1 MFGKDMVM
9 TEKPTAQALL
19 AVFGVASTISISLL
33 AADNRVYDS
42 YIKMSEDTSI
52 GENTIESIDPI
63 TGVTN
68 YVRYPLASQW
78 ENGEPM
84 NENGYY
90 LVPEGIKLSIN
101 NSDVKTGYVSWPGKE
116 LAIQGI
122 FNISASKN
130 RDRASHIPNLA
141 LLPGGEIVLKS
152 VYSTI
157 YGETID
163 IRGTA
168 DNPAIIKF
176 SCTNDDNNNKY
187 YPKMDI
193 AVTGDPDGVLKLTN
207 AGKNPKELNFQRA
220 FRVAGGFTDFYGT
233 VIVDGEN
240 TWLRPETTATTFD
253 VGGTLLVTNGANVYV
268 DTVSPTFGSLVMA
281 EGSTLQMAAGKTVTV
296 GRGEF
301 DNATIEFASG
311 SKMVFADSLHISSPV
326 KLKVGGL
333 GGDYKTVLMTVPTGE
348 CELRAED
355 FAIVTEKPQF
365 RYVLAVDVTDEVQ
378 TLWIK
383 NLYPST
389 RDATT
394 GYVVQSTADGG
405 SSSSFT
411 VGSFNQAGNWSD
423 GLAPHPGTNYYTAK
437 LIRDK
442 GAKQSELVFQGDSLT
457 QSSVFRLSSTG
468 KFTINDW
475 RVVPNRM
482 TDISSRP
489 GVLVAG
495 DPGTYTINGNLTVFT
510 TETCPFTLVG
520 STSKTDDMGHV
531 TARQTYKMNVKI
543 KGDESAAIA
552 AEGAPDYGVGDLKYQ
567 AACEFLG
574 DMSEYYGTLYVGKNQ
589 TVRLGS
595 WGLVK
600 GTLVVLASSASSA
613 TITAASDSGVYVPVK
628 VYKTE
633 VSSTVDVP
641 TGKEIAVLDGI
652 DITGTL
658 TKTGDGML
666 SVGGTAKTGDNA
678 ALVVSGGSLKVV
690 SADAVNGIPVS
701 FAEAAKLVADV
712 SAKGD
717 LKEFGARNT
726 LTETPFASQAETGKI
741 AVSFTGEFDADEAEV
756 VVCTVSATAALPE
769 FKVSG
774 KYTNMKVVSSWWR
787 TNEDGTKSFLVRFVR
802 AGTVVVVR

>member
-1 MFGKDMVM
+1 MLERMKPAALFAMFGI
-9 TEKPTAQALL
+9 AFA
-19 AVFGVASTISISLL
+19 ISISSL

-42 YIKMSEDTSI
+42 YIKMIKDTSI
-52 GENTIESIDPI
+52 GENTIESIDPV

-116 LAIQGI
+116 LAIQGT

-130 RDRASHIPNLA
+130 RHRASHIPYLA

-176 SCTNDDNNNKY
+176 SCTNDDSDGDY
-187 YPKMDI
+187 YPMMEI
-193 AVTGDPDGVLKLTN
+193 AFTGDSDGVVKLTN
-207 AGKNPKELNFQRA
+207 TGENPKELNFQRA

-240 TWLRPETTATTFD
+240 TWLRPETTAITFD

-333 GGDYKTVLMTVPTGE
+333 GDAYKTVLMTVPTGE

-383 NLYPST
+383 NLNPST
-389 RDATT
+389 KNHTT
-394 GYVVQSTADGG
+394 GYVIQSKADGG
-405 SSSSFT
+405 SSGSFK
-411 VGSFNQAGNWSD
+411 VGSFNQEGNWSD
-423 GLAPHPGTNYYTAK
+423 GLAPHPGTNYYTNVR
-437 LIRDK
+437 IRDK
-442 GAKQSELVFQGDSLT
+442 GASQKRLVFQGDSLT
-457 QSSVFRLSSTG
+457 QCSVFRLSSTG

-475 RVVPNRM
+475 RVVSNGNKGTAIDSRTGVMM
-482 TDISSRP
+482 TDS
-489 GVLVAG
+489 A
-495 DPGTYTINGNLTVFT
+495 GTYIFNGNLTVFAKK
-510 TETCPFTLVG
+510 ECPFTLLG
-520 STSKTDDMGHV
+520 SKSNVNGGQV
-531 TARQTYKMNVKI
+531 TARQTYEMHMKI
-543 KGDESAAIA
+543 KGGEEAAIA
-552 AEGAPDYGVGDLKYQ
+552 AQGDVTKAEGDLTGQ

-574 DMSEYYGTLYVGKNQ
+574 DMSEYYGTLYAGKNQ
-589 TVRLGS
+589 TVRLGT
-595 WGLVK
+595 WGLTN
-600 GTLVVLASSASSA
+600 GTLVVINRTA
-613 TITAASDSGVYVPVK
+613 TITAASDSGAYVPVK

-726 LTETPFASQAETGKI
+726 LTETPFASQSETGKI

-774 KYTNMKVVSSWWR
+774 KHINMKVVSSWWR
-787 TNEDGTKSFLVRFVR
+787 TNEDGTRSFLVKFIK
-802 AGTVVVVR
+802 AGTVIVVR